1 MARLKPIVPVD
12 PATLNVR
19 VDAIDSDLRE
29 VKDSILGLDAKIEKA
44 ITDLAREMRT
54 AVASLATQ
62 FSERQRTPWG
72 VIYTG
77 IGVLVAVL
85 GFVGGQALS
94 PMHADIKAL
103 KEQIVP
109 RDEINYRT
117 TVAVQ
122 RFETM
127 SRTIDQIQTRRYDEL
142 IKQVERLAIENGGL
156 RAHIGPQGQ

>member
-1 MARLKPIVPVD
+1 MARPKSIIPVD
-12 PATLNVR
+12 PATLQVR
-19 VDAIDSDLRE
+19 VETLDTDLRE

-44 ITDLAREMRT
+44 VTDLAREMRA

-85 GFVGGQALS
+85 GFVGGQALA
-94 PMHADIKAL
+94 PMQSDIKVL

-127 SRTIDQIQTRRYDEL
+127 SRNIDQIQTRRYDEL
-142 IKQVERLAIENGGL
+142 MKQVERLSSENGALKARGTV
-156 RAHIGPQGQ
+156 P